1 MSGEPPGGRGGT
13 GAPGAVSGST
23 PEGEVL
29 PASFYDRPAADVA
42 RDLLGRLLVSDA
54 GRGTAD
60 PDAGARTA
68 ARIVETEAYTGP
80 GDPASHAS
88 ESVGRT
94 ERNDPMFGPPGT
106 AYVHLNYGVHW
117 CLNAVTGEEGFPA
130 AVLVRAAEPVDG
142 VGAMRRRRGHT
153 ELTSGPARLTEAL
166 GVGPDLQRHPLQR
179 PPLRVVDDGGRVPD
193 GAVERTPRIGLSKGA
208 DLELRFVDG
217 RSRWASR

>member
-1 MSGEPPGGRGGT
+1 MSGDQAGDPDGAGGTRAVPGG
-13 GAPGAVSGST
+13 T
-23 PEGEVL
+23 PETEVL
-29 PASFYDRPAADVA
+29 PASFYDRPAAEVA
-42 RDLLGRLLVSDA
+42 RALLGRLLISDA
-54 GRGTAD
+54 GRGTS

-106 AYVHLNYGVHW
+106 AYVHLNYGIHW

-142 VGAMRRRRGHT
+142 VEAMRERRGHP

-166 GVGPDLQRHPLQR
+166 GIGPDLQRHPLQG
-179 PPLRVVDDGGRVPD
+179 PPLRVVDDGRRVPD
-193 GAVERTPRIGLSKGA
+193 GAVERTPRVGVSEGTE
-208 DLELRFVDG
+208 LELRFVDG